1 MRFGKIILFLTFIVL
16 FCGNT
21 TLDRSLIVAISK
33 GDFLRVNNLVES
45 GANVNAVYHK
55 GKTAL
60 HWAVSGGN
68 FKITAYLVYKGARI
82 DAVDEI
88 GATPLQLAA
97 IGRNLD
103 IIKLLVQSGANVEHI
118 DRNGWDVLHYYTFY
132 EFGIGVKFLLT
143 QGVALTNKT
152 KRKYLDVPV
161 GLTPLD
167 IAYKKNYLDIIKT
180 LEEPYKFTSLA
191 QKPIIQ
197 YSLGGVFTTNTI
209 IGPLEKAYIIL
220 NITNLGGI
228 EARNLKMELTGIS
241 NTSDIEFDNSRV
253 FNLSSGEAKEIILTL
268 KGLTSISKS
277 ERAFFEFYLINEN
290 ISNIHRFNI
299 QKIYKPVP
307 DPVVMAVF
315 RYPFEIISG
324 SKTNLVF
331 RIENRGKGSLENAN
345 LKISFLNTNI
355 IENEIEFSNIN
366 ISPLSFKEFNASLTT
381 IENLEIKGYEN
392 VKARLVFSSSI
403 LNTTNYFDFKIV
415 ALPLPEL
422 DFSIGSSENSFTNIF
437 IGEKGSNVFSL
448 SNKNNDGK
456 NIELKIQTIS
466 LLTNVKTIMFN
477 NFLAGSSV
485 NFYLEDFTTNEQYK
499 TLKIDVYYKNKNIF
513 QRTIV
518 FTNTNYVE
526 FVNNTNEVT
535 NNKGELK

>member
-1 MRFGKIILFLTFIVL
+1 MKYVKTLLFLTFL
-16 FCGNT
+16 FIFSGNT

-33 GDFLRVNNLVES
+33 GDFIKVKNLVES

-68 FKITAYLVYKGARI
+68 FRITAYLVYKGAKI
-82 DAVDEI
+82 DAIDEM

-103 IIKLLVQSGANVEHI
+103 IVKLLVQSGANVEHI
-118 DRNGWDVLHYYTFY
+118 DRNGWDTLHYYTFY

-143 QGVALTNKT
+143 QGVALTNRT

-161 GLTPLD
+161 GFTALD

-191 QKPIIQ
+191 KKPIIQ

-220 NITNLGGI
+220 NITNIGGV
-228 EARNLKMELTGIS
+228 EARNLKVELTGIS
-241 NTSDIEFDNSRV
+241 NTSDIEFDNSKI

-277 ERAFFEFYLINEN
+277 EKAFFEFYFINEN
-290 ISNIHRFNI
+290 ITNVHKFNI

-307 DPVVMAVF
+307 DPVVMANF

-331 RIENRGKGSLENAN
+331 RIENRGKGLLENAN

-366 ISPLSFKEFNASLTT
+366 ISPLSFKEFNSSLTT

-403 LNTTNYFDFKIV
+403 VNTTNYFDFKIV
-415 ALPLPEL
+415 AFPLPEL

-437 IGEKGSNVFSL
+437 IGKKGNNVFFI

-456 NIELKIQTIS
+456 NIELKIQTFS
-466 LLTNVKTIMFN
+466 YLTNSKTFIFN
-477 NFLAGSSV
+477 NFMAGSSV
-485 NFYLEDFTTNEQYK
+485 NFYLEDFNTNEQYK
-499 TLKIDVYYKNKNIF
+499 MLKIDAYYKSKNIF
-513 QRTIV
+513 QKIVV
-518 FTNTNYVE
+518 FTNTNYIE
-526 FVNNTNEVT
+526 LNNTNEVT
-535 NNKGELK
+535 NNKEN